1 MENPVLNQSPNQLPL
16 MLTPDPYI
24 QTIVLNDG
32 TELYGSGGE
41 TFDGGDLW
49 LWLDEECSYSRAS
62 ELFENKPER
71 TSKITLNLSEID
83 TRVYNN
89 YTMLTAVQKRPDGK
103 MSIRLNIPSVVTRG
117 GE

>member
-1 MENPVLNQSPNQLPL
+1 MESPILNQSPNQLPL
-16 MLTPDPYI
+16 ILIPEPYI

-32 TELYGSGGE
+32 TEIYGSGGE

-62 ELFENKPER
+62 DLFENKPER
-71 TSKITLNLSEID
+71 TSKITLNLSAID
-83 TRVYNN
+83 TRVYEN
-89 YTMLTAVQKRPDGK
+89 YTMLTAVQKRSDGK
-103 MSIRLNIPSVVTRG
+103 MSIRLNRPSVVTRG

>member
-1 MENPVLNQSPNQLPL
+1 MPEPF
-16 MLTPDPYI
+16 I

-49 LWLDEECSYSRAS
+49 LWLDEECTYSRAS
-62 ELFENKPER
+62 ELFENHPEK
-71 TSKITLNLSEID
+71 TSKITLNISEIE
-83 TRVYNN
+83 TQVCNN
-89 YTMLTAVQKRPDGK
+89 YTVLTAVQKRSDGK
-103 MSIRLNIPSVVTRG
+103 TSIRLNRPSVVVNG